1 MSPRKIPDS
10 VLSKSLTTHAAIDR
24 LVSGIEEIER
34 DFNPGKCISNPNCAK
49 RWSLGCVNSLPRPE
63 AVRRRDHE
71 SSARPISASLNSEN
85 RIHCLMALLYL

>member
-34 DFNPGKCISNPNCAK
+34 DFNPGKCFSIIIYSD
-49 RWSLGCVNSLPRPE
+49 L
-63 AVRRRDHE
+63 
-71 SSARPISASLNSEN
+71 
-85 RIHCLMALLYL
+85 RIQ